1 MIFNHLNR
9 IYKSYFKLLSQI
21 GVGEDIGVH
30 QTTVCKIFWYVCD
43 KILQKSDDWVHFPST
58 EAELED
64 EKQVWRRKYKF
75 PCAIGAIDCS
85 LFAIKKPSVHGDEYI
100 CRKNFPAFN
109 AQATCNANEMFTSFD
124 CSWAGSV
131 HDARIWRTS
140 EIQRT
145 LNENAAGALLL
156 ADEGYPLTPWT
167 MTIYKN
173 PNTRQQLA
181 YSALHKRERVLIE
194 RMFGELKRRFH
205 VLANTIRVK
214 TARIPKLISACIV
227 LFNVG
232 KFLNDPEFDEE
243 ENENE
248 EEEEDHPM
256 QNVPRNNT
264 LRRQGEAR
272 RDQIAATIAG
282 L

>member
-1 MIFNHLNR
+1 M
-9 IYKSYFKLLSQI
+9 
-21 GVGEDIGVH
+21 GVGEDIGVS

-43 KILQKSDDWVHFPST
+43 KILLKSDDWVKFPST
-58 EAELED
+58 EAEFEH
-64 EKQVWRRKYKF
+64 EKRLWRRKYRF

-85 LFAIKKPSVHGDEYI
+85 LFAIKKPSIHGDEYV

-140 EIQRT
+140 QIQAT
-145 LNENAAGALLL
+145 LNGNAAGALLL

-173 PNTRQQLA
+173 PTTPEQRSYNV
-181 YSALHKRERVLIE
+181 LHKKERVIIE
-194 RMFGELKRRFH
+194 RMFGELKRRFP

-214 TARIPKLISACIV
+214 TERIPKLISACIV
-227 LFNVG
+227 LFNVA
-232 KFLNDPEFDEE
+232 KFLNDPEFDRH
-243 ENENE
+243 
-248 EEEEDHPM
+248 EDEDEDDDQQN
-256 QNVPRNNT
+256 QNVQQDNAS
-264 LRRQGEAR
+264 LRRRGEAR
-272 RDQIAATIAG
+272 RNYIAGAIAG